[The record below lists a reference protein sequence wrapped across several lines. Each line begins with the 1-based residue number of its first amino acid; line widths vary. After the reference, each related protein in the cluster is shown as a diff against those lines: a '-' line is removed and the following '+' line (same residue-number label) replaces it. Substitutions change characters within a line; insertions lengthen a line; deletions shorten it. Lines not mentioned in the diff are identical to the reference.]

1 MKMKLAALAL
11 CAMLLSG
18 CTDGTEQIWLTH
30 PRLSDEAQ
38 NDEERQ
44 YLGVGDVPSIML
56 PLTSAQVVASMRVCW
71 NLGNSLDACRSDLD
85 LDGMIDARPAEGAG
99 YDETLYGNPAVSRE
113 LFKALTDSGVNA
125 VRIPV
130 TWRSHTDEFGNI
142 DAEWLNRVQQ
152 VVDQA
157 YNCGLYVIINM
168 QHDGAADL
176 RTGAWLRGAQ
186 DVASIAAAS
195 RFRTIWQQVAERF
208 ENYNER
214 LIFES
219 MNEVEFDK
227 LSEERAFSLYNRLN
241 QEFVNVIRQSGGNNP
256 ERHLVIAGY
265 GADIEQTLD
274 SRFIMPDDPAG
285 RSIVSVHYRTPR
297 AFCVTGGEQEWGTP
311 EEQIE
316 MDGLLSRLYERFS
329 AEGVPVIISEYGTAD
344 GVDEDSMVFFCESLA
359 HSCKELGMA
368 AFLWDGGEL
377 FDREALEWRSSKLI
391 SALVQATDGT
401 AYVPVKNGEEASREA
416 SREETDAQE

>member
-1 MKMKLAALAL
+1 MKRKLAALAVCTL
-11 CAMLLSG
+11 LLSG
-18 CTDGTEQIWLTH
+18 CADGAEQIWLSH
-30 PRLSDEAQ
+30 PRLSDEEQ
-38 NDEERQ
+38 NDKERQ
-44 YLGVGDVPSIML
+44 YLGVGESPSVML
-56 PLTSAQVVASMRVCW
+56 PLTSAQVVESMRVCW

-85 LDGMIDARPAEGAG
+85 LDGRVDMLPAHGMD
-99 YDETLYGNPAVSRE
+99 YDETLYGNPQVSRE

-157 YNCGLYVIINM
+157 YNCGLYVIINV
-168 QHDGAADL
+168 QHDGAADK
-176 RTGAWLRGAQ
+176 RMGAWLRGAQ
-186 DVASIAAAS
+186 DVASIAAVV
-195 RFRTIWQQVAERF
+195 RYRTTWQQIAERF

-219 MNEVEFDK
+219 MNEVVFDK
-227 LSEERAFSLYNRLN
+227 LSEDRAFSLYNRLS

-256 ERHLVIAGY
+256 QRHIVIAGY
-265 GADIEQTLD
+265 GADVEQTLD
-274 SRFIMPDDPAG
+274 SRFVMPDDPAG

-297 AFCVTGGEQEWGTP
+297 AFCVTGGTQKWGSP

-316 MDGLLSRLYERFS
+316 MDGLLSRLFERFS
-329 AEGVPVIISEYGTAD
+329 ADGVPVIISEYGVAD
-344 GVDEDSMVFFCESLA
+344 GADEDSMMFFCESLA

-377 FDREALEWRSSKLI
+377 FDRENLEWRSSALI
-391 SALVQATDGT
+391 SALVQATDGSE
-401 AYVPVKNGEEASREA
+401 YIPVKFGETTQETSP
-416 SREETDAQE
+416 EESQG

>member
-1 MKMKLAALAL
+1 MKRKLAALAVCTL
-11 CAMLLSG
+11 LLSG
-18 CTDGTEQIWLTH
+18 CADGAEQIWLSH

-44 YLGVGDVPSIML
+44 YLGVGESPSTML
-56 PLTSAQVVASMRVCW
+56 PLTSAQVVESMRVCW

-85 LDGMIDARPAEGAG
+85 LDGRVDMLPAHGMD
-99 YDETLYGNPAVSRE
+99 YDETLYGNPQVSRE

-130 TWRSHTDEFGNI
+130 TWRSHTDEFGDI

-157 YNCGLYVIINM
+157 YNCGLYVIINV
-168 QHDGAADL
+168 QHDGAADK
-176 RTGAWLRGAQ
+176 RMGAWLRGAQ
-186 DVASIAAAS
+186 DVASIAAVV
-195 RFRTIWQQVAERF
+195 RYRTIWQQIAERF

-219 MNEVEFDK
+219 MNEVAFDK
-227 LSEERAFSLYNRLN
+227 LSEDRAFSLYNRLS

-256 ERHLVIAGY
+256 QRHIVIAGY
-265 GADIEQTLD
+265 GADVDQTLD
-274 SRFIMPDDPAG
+274 SRFVMPNDPAS
-285 RSIVSVHYRTPR
+285 RSIVSVHYHTPR
-297 AFCVTGGEQEWGTP
+297 AFCVTGGAQEWGSP

-316 MDGLLSRLYERFS
+316 MDGLLSRLSERFS
-329 AEGVPVIISEYGTAD
+329 AEGVPVIISEYGVAD
-344 GVDEDSMVFFCESLA
+344 EADEDSMVFFCESLA

-377 FDREALEWRSSKLI
+377 FDRENLEWRSSALI
-391 SALVQATDGT
+391 SALVQATDGSE
-401 AYVPVKNGEEASREA
+401 YIPVKFGETTQEAS
-416 SREETDAQE
+416 SEESQG

>member
-1 MKMKLAALAL
+1 MKRKLAALAVCTL
-11 CAMLLSG
+11 LLSG
-18 CTDGTEQIWLTH
+18 CADGAEQIWLSH
-30 PRLSDEAQ
+30 PRLSDEEQ
-38 NDEERQ
+38 NDKERQ
-44 YLGVGDVPSIML
+44 YLGVGESPSVML
-56 PLTSAQVVASMRVCW
+56 PLTSAQVVESMRVCW
-71 NLGNSLDACRSDLD
+71 NLGNSLDACRSDRD
-85 LDGMIDARPAEGAG
+85 LDGRVDMLPAHGMD
-99 YDETLYGNPAVSRE
+99 YDETLYGNPQVSRE

-157 YNCGLYVIINM
+157 YNCGLYVIINV
-168 QHDGAADL
+168 QHDGAADK
-176 RTGAWLRGAQ
+176 RMGAWLRGAQ
-186 DVASIAAAS
+186 DVASIAAVV
-195 RFRTIWQQVAERF
+195 RYRTTWQQIAERF

-219 MNEVEFDK
+219 MNEVVFDK
-227 LSEERAFSLYNRLN
+227 LSEDRAFSLYNRLS

-256 ERHLVIAGY
+256 QRHIVIAGY
-265 GADIEQTLD
+265 GADVEQTLD
-274 SRFIMPDDPAG
+274 SRFVMPDDPAG

-297 AFCVTGGEQEWGTP
+297 AFCVTGGTQKWGSP

-316 MDGLLSRLYERFS
+316 MDGLLSRLFERFS
-329 AEGVPVIISEYGTAD
+329 ADGVPVIISEYGVAD
-344 GVDEDSMVFFCESLA
+344 GADEDSMMFFCESLA

-377 FDREALEWRSSKLI
+377 FDRENLEWRSSALI
-391 SALVQATDGT
+391 SALVQATDGSE
-401 AYVPVKNGEEASREA
+401 YIPVKFGETTQETSP
-416 SREETDAQE
+416 EESQG

>member
-1 MKMKLAALAL
+1 MKRKLAALAVCTL
-11 CAMLLSG
+11 LLSG
-18 CTDGTEQIWLTH
+18 CADGAEQIWLSH

-44 YLGVGDVPSIML
+44 YLGVGESPSIML
-56 PLTSAQVVASMRVCW
+56 PLTSAQVVESMRVCW

-85 LDGMIDARPAEGAG
+85 LDGRVDMLPAHGMD
-99 YDETLYGNPAVSRE
+99 YDETLYGNPQVSRE

-157 YNCGLYVIINM
+157 YNCGLYVIINV
-168 QHDGAADL
+168 QHDGAADK
-176 RTGAWLRGAQ
+176 RMGAWLRGAQ
-186 DVASIAAAS
+186 DVASIAAVV
-195 RFRTIWQQVAERF
+195 RYRTIWQQIAERF

-219 MNEVEFDK
+219 MNEVMFDK
-227 LSEERAFSLYNRLN
+227 LSEDRAFSLYNRLS

-256 ERHLVIAGY
+256 QRHIVIAGY
-265 GADIEQTLD
+265 GADVEQTLD
-274 SRFIMPDDPAG
+274 SRFVMPDDTAG
-285 RSIVSVHYRTPR
+285 SSIVSVHYRTPR
-297 AFCVTGGEQEWGTP
+297 AFCGTGGPQEWGSP

-316 MDGLLSRLYERFS
+316 MDGLLSRLFKRFS
-329 AEGVPVIISEYGTAD
+329 AEGVPVIISEYGVAD
-344 GVDEDSMVFFCESLA
+344 GADEDSMVFFCESLA
-359 HSCKELGMA
+359 HGCKELGMA

-377 FDREALEWRSSKLI
+377 FDRENLEWRSSALI
-391 SALVQATDGT
+391 SALVQATDGSE
-401 AYVPVKNGEEASREA
+401 YIPVKFGETTQETFP
-416 SREETDAQE
+416 EESQG